1 MKIEQFLHA
10 WNTKFGRSDELVR
23 RFVSFVAF
31 FLEKFPKT
39 LTIQTRFEIKTTQW
53 MHVIVLFMAW
63 PREFRRSRHNSNIY
77 QNNCDIWSS
86 WSGRGMITQYEMF
99 LTSSLTPPEIFYTF
113 VVILL
118 MLVVRYFLQHPIR
131 IRREILPFAVD
142 LTSFQFAVASNHY
155 RSAANNCTAQKQHRH
170 LLFSFCLF
178 GRHTFRPVA
187 SVAVCVSL
195 ILLFPSL

>member
-1 MKIEQFLHA
+1 MRV
-10 WNTKFGRSDELVR
+10 TPSSDVR
-23 RFVSFVAF
+23 TSWSGVLSVLSLFS
-31 FLEKFPKT
+31 LEKFPKT
-39 LTIQTRFEIKTTQW
+39 LTIQTRFEIETTQW

-118 MLVVRYFLQHPIR
+118 MLVVRYFLQHSIR
-131 IRREILPFAVD
+131 FRSKKIAICGWFNVISICGGIKSLSKRRQQLHRTKA
-142 LTSFQFAVASNHY
+142 TS
-155 RSAANNCTAQKQHRH
+155 
-170 LLFSFCLF
+170 
-178 GRHTFRPVA
+178 
-187 SVAVCVSL
+187 SL
-195 ILLFPSL
+195 VI